1 MRRVSTDTIVGGSV
15 IAADVCSP
23 AGQVL
28 LNKGAP
34 ITPSMGKRLRNW
46 GIAHVFIEG
55 VDDTEQDIVAE
66 AISPVRIKSG
76 LYSMFLGTLDNP
88 HMTKIFN
95 AVCEHRL
102 RKGGVL

>member
-1 MRRVSTDTIVGGSV
+1 MIPNGSV

-28 LNKGAP
+28 LNEGAP

-55 VDDTEQDIVAE
+55 GADDSEQDVVAE
-66 AISPVRIKSG
+66 AVSPVRIKSG
-76 LYSMFLGTLDNP
+76 LYGMFLGTLDSP
-88 HMTKIFN
+88 YMTKIFN
-95 AVCEHRL
+95 AACEYKM
-102 RKGGVL
+102 RKGGG